1 MTKTIPSLSYEL
13 KLARDLIHKLTEHV
27 AALKEENGNLRSC
40 LEKNKIAAPQSKPSR
55 PPTRQVAQVT
65 TDKHYLAS
73 TKASRNRD
81 IQPSSQIAEELDK
94 PKLVTVGSK
103 RYQYKDGILVD
114 NNPQLDTWSD
124 KPRYLAATF
133 SSIEKQRPKAR
144 RVWVD
149 EYGSET
155 EYETSATPD
164 SSRSSSRDSSRDS
177 SRQDTT
183 KEFAEDPD
191 DGPVDESD
199 ERSVQELIL
208 EKSELNRYAE
218 SHLSHAPIRSETVY
232 DLLCRS
238 LRIAQ
243 EVFYDGSREYL
254 PEVHQQYDG
263 PHEVRFGWGEMQK
276 ALFIRMNSSKRI
288 IAGKTYWRASLEWEM
303 EYITRIRNEVCHFT
317 NFGNICAIKELDK
330 AIADVQKFAAVFG
343 DEARALQLRGLRDE
357 LIEEAERGLAELES
371 MWLLSEL
378 PGARPWERFQLHS
391 LCTIRHYDEDDGDNL
406 VARVAAKVMRYQ
418 PSLREGYFPPPY
430 IADYKDLSNSWTGQV

>member
-1 MTKTIPSLSYEL
+1 MIQ
-13 KLARDLIHKLTEHV
+13 KLTEHV

-55 PPTRQVAQVT
+55 PSTRQVAQVT

-94 PKLVTVGSK
+94 PKLVTIGSK
-103 RYQYKDGILVD
+103 RCQYKDGILVD
-114 NNPQLDTWSD
+114 NSPHLDIWSS
-124 KPRYLAATF
+124 KPRYLVATF
-133 SSIEKQRPKAR
+133 SSIKKQRPKAR

-164 SSRSSSRDSSRDS
+164 SSRSSSRDSSR
-177 SRQDTT
+177 QDTT
-183 KEFAEDPD
+183 EEFTEDPD
-191 DGPVDESD
+191 DGSVDESD

-243 EVFYDGSREYL
+243 GVFYDGSRKYL
-254 PEVHQQYDG
+254 PEVHQQC
-263 PHEVRFGWGEMQK
+263 M
-276 ALFIRMNSSKRI
+276 
-288 IAGKTYWRASLEWEM
+288 
-303 EYITRIRNEVCHFT
+303 
-317 NFGNICAIKELDK
+317 
-330 AIADVQKFAAVFG
+330 
-343 DEARALQLRGLRDE
+343 
-357 LIEEAERGLAELES
+357 
-371 MWLLSEL
+371 
-378 PGARPWERFQLHS
+378 
-391 LCTIRHYDEDDGDNL
+391 
-406 VARVAAKVMRYQ
+406 
-418 PSLREGYFPPPY
+418 
-430 IADYKDLSNSWTGQV
+430 